1 MICGSYGILGNISRD
16 KYNATEP
23 FKMENIEAP
32 QHHILN
38 ERFYKIS
45 RLAIAVTQQPS
56 QIGAR
61 ANEVATL
68 YPVND
73 PRSDAVVRLG
83 YDADFRLFSM
93 NGFYKYEYDQC
104 HDLSYYCRA
113 QNEVDDICRNLNK
126 AWELYCKFVRC
137 AVKINK
143 MAIIREEAKN
153 GLRI

>member
-1 MICGSYGILGNISRD
+1 MISGPYGLLGNVSRD

-23 FKMENIEAP
+23 FKTENIEVPA
-32 QHHILN
+32 HHIMN
-38 ERFYKIS
+38 ERFYLIS
-45 RLAIAVTQQPS
+45 KLAIAVTQQRS
-56 QIGAR
+56 QIWQQ
-61 ANEVATL
+61 ANAVATL
-68 YPVND
+68 YPLND

-83 YDADFRLFSM
+83 YDAEFRLLTM
-93 NGFYKYEYDQC
+93 NGFAKWEYDQT

-126 AWELYCKFVRC
+126 AWELYCKYIRC

-143 MAIIREEAKN
+143 MAIIRAEAEN

>member
-1 MICGSYGILGNISRD
+1 MLGDISRD

-23 FKMENIEAP
+23 FKAENIEVP
-32 QHHILN
+32 DHHIVN
-38 ERFYKIS
+38 ERFYLIS

-56 QIGAR
+56 QIGGR

-68 YPVND
+68 FPLND

-83 YDADFRLFSM
+83 YDAEFRLLTM
-93 NGFYKYEYDQC
+93 NGFAKWEYDQTQ
-104 HDLSYYCRA
+104 DLSYYCRA
-113 QNEVDDICRNLNK
+113 QNEVDDICQNLNK
-126 AWELYCKFVRC
+126 AWELYCKYLRC

>member
-1 MICGSYGILGNISRD
+1 MLGNISRD

-23 FKMENIEAP
+23 FKKENIEDP
-32 QHHILN
+32 NFHIIN

-56 QIGAR
+56 QIGER

-68 YPVND
+68 YPLNF

-83 YDADFRLFSM
+83 YDAEFRLLTM
-93 NGFYKYEYDQC
+93 KGFAEWEKDQLA
-104 HDLSYYCRA
+104 DLSYYCRA
-113 QNEVDDICRNLNK
+113 QKDVDEICVNLNK

-143 MAIIREEAKN
+143 MAVIREEAKN